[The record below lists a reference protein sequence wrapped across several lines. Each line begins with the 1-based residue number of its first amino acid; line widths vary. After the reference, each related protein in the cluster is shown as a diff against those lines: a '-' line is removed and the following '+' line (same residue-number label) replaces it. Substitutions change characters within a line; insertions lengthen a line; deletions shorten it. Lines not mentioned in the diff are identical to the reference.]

1 MPIFEAT
8 PRKSNLTQQQI
19 KEAERALFGP
29 PQVQQAVLP
38 EHDEKIRTID
48 LNNPPRQ
55 EIDANGKAVTDA
67 NGNAVYT
74 TAPYRYQEYPRMMYH
89 NGDAAQFLIVQNEA
103 QREVA
108 ERRGFTPEITV
119 PEAAPLATDY
129 AEDEG
134 DEDENFDEQLAG
146 ISGPAVP
153 DEAELQPVT
162 VSPGKKRK

>member
-8 PRKSNLTQQQI
+8 PRKSNLTPQQI

-29 PQVQQAVLP
+29 PQVQQAALP

-74 TAPYRYQEYPRMMYH
+74 TAPYRYQEYPRMMYLH
-89 NGDAAQFLIVQNEA
+89 GDAAQFLIVQNEA

-108 ERRGFTPEITV
+108 ERRGFKPEITV
-119 PEAAPLATDY
+119 PEQPPQPEY
-129 AEDEG
+129 ADLDDE

-146 ISGPAVP
+146 ISGPVP
-153 DEAELQPVT
+153 DEAEIQPVT
-162 VSPGKKRK
+162 VSPGKKKK